1 MAADKSTLQIHVKQ
15 IPRANN
21 LKNNAK
27 NSSVI
32 VIYRF
37 LIQNSANYQTMAEI

>member
-27 NSSVI
+27 KFFCNHHISI
-32 VIYRF
+32 LNTKLR
-37 LIQNSANYQTMAEI
+37 YQTMAEI